1 MFFVDFDNGIYI
13 PGKIFKHMFCQTFIK
28 HYKIFNLIIGHCFFY
43 FSLKIDYFDNSKK
56 INLNSNFFDIGNL
69 TVGADVKTKGVKIGE
84 VIEISL
90 DGDSYMAIVKSSLNY
105 DLKIPLDSEFKIAN
119 NGFIGSPYIEVTM
132 GINEQYYQNNDLTE
146 NNVDAVSLEEI
157 INSFIFN

>member
-1 MFFVDFDNGIYI
+1 MNK
-13 PGKIFKHMFCQTFIK
+13 KISFEFI
-28 HYKIFNLIIGHCFFY
+28 IGSIILIITLLSFFY

-56 INLNSNFFDIGNL
+56 INLNSNFFDIGDL

-84 VIEISL
+84 VTEISL
-90 DGDSYMAIVKSSLNY
+90 DRNSYMAIVISSINY
-105 DLKIPLDSEFKIAN
+105 DLKIPMDSEFKIAN

-132 GINEQYYQNNDLTE
+132 GINEQYYQNNDFTE

>member
-1 MFFVDFDNGIYI
+1 MKN
-13 PGKIFKHMFCQTFIK
+13 KISFEFI
-28 HYKIFNLIIGHCFFY
+28 IGLLILIITIISFFY

-56 INLNSNFFDIGNL
+56 INLNSSFFDIGGL

-84 VIEISL
+84 VTEISL

-105 DLKIPLDSEFKIAN
+105 DLNIPLDSEFKIAN

>member
-1 MFFVDFDNGIYI
+1 MNK
-13 PGKIFKHMFCQTFIK
+13 KISFEFI
-28 HYKIFNLIIGHCFFY
+28 IGLIILIITLLSFFY

-56 INLNSNFFDIGNL
+56 INLNSNFFDIGDL
-69 TVGADVKTKGVKIGE
+69 AVGADVKTKGVKIGE
-84 VIEISL
+84 VIKISL
-90 DGDSYMAIVKSSLNY
+90 DRDSYMAIVKSSLNY

-119 NGFIGSPYIEVTM
+119 NGFIGSSYIEVKM

>member
-1 MFFVDFDNGIYI
+1 MKN
-13 PGKIFKHMFCQTFIK
+13 KISFEFI
-28 HYKIFNLIIGHCFFY
+28 IGLLILIITIISFFY

-56 INLNSNFFDIGNL
+56 MNLNSNFFDIGGL

-84 VIEISL
+84 VTEISL
-90 DGDSYMAIVKSSLNY
+90 DGDSYMAIVKSSLKY
-105 DLKIPLDSEFKIAN
+105 DLNIPLDSEFKIAN

-146 NNVDAVSLEEI
+146 NNIDAVSLEEI

>member
-1 MFFVDFDNGIYI
+1 MNK
-13 PGKIFKHMFCQTFIK
+13 KISFEFI
-28 HYKIFNLIIGHCFFY
+28 IGSIILIITLLSFFY
-43 FSLKIDYFDNSKK
+43 FSFKIDYFDNSKK
-56 INLNSNFFDIGNL
+56 INLNSNFFDIGDL
-69 TVGADVKTKGVKIGE
+69 AVGADVKTKGVKIGE
-84 VIEISL
+84 VTEILL
-90 DGDSYMAIVKSSLNY
+90 DRNSYMAIVISSINY

>member
-1 MFFVDFDNGIYI
+1 MNN
-13 PGKIFKHMFCQTFIK
+13 KISFEFI
-28 HYKIFNLIIGHCFFY
+28 IGLLILIITLICFFY
-43 FSLKIDYFDNSKK
+43 FSLKIDYFNNSKK
-56 INLNSNFFDIGNL
+56 INLNSNFFDIGGL

-84 VIEISL
+84 VTEISL

-105 DLKIPLDSEFKIAN
+105 DLKIPIDSEFTIAN

>member
-1 MFFVDFDNGIYI
+1 MNK
-13 PGKIFKHMFCQTFIK
+13 KISFEFI
-28 HYKIFNLIIGHCFFY
+28 IGLLILIITLIFFFY

-56 INLNSNFFDIGNL
+56 INLNSIFFDIGDL

-105 DLKIPLDSEFKIAN
+105 DLKIPLDSVFKIAN

>member
-1 MFFVDFDNGIYI
+1 MNK
-13 PGKIFKHMFCQTFIK
+13 KISLEF
-28 HYKIFNLIIGHCFFY
+28 IIGLVILIFTLISFFY
-43 FSLKIDYFDNSKK
+43 FSLKIEYFNTANKMS
-56 INLNSNFFDIGNL
+56 LNSIFFDIGDL

-84 VIEISL
+84 VSEISL

>member
-1 MFFVDFDNGIYI
+1 MNK
-13 PGKIFKHMFCQTFIK
+13 KISFEFI
-28 HYKIFNLIIGHCFFY
+28 IGLIILIITLLSFFY
-43 FSLKIDYFDNSKK
+43 FSFKIDYFDNSKK
-56 INLNSNFFDIGNL
+56 INLNSNFFDIGDL

-84 VIEISL
+84 VTEISL
-90 DGDSYMAIVKSSLNY
+90 DRNSYMAIVISSINY

>member
-1 MFFVDFDNGIYI
+1 MNK
-13 PGKIFKHMFCQTFIK
+13 KISFEFI
-28 HYKIFNLIIGHCFFY
+28 IGLIILIITLVSFFY
-43 FSLKIDYFDNSKK
+43 FSLKLDYFNNPKK
-56 INLNSNFFDIGNL
+56 IYLNSNFFDIGDL

-84 VIEISL
+84 VTEISL
-90 DGDSYMAIVKSSLNY
+90 DRNSYMAIVKSSLIN
-105 DLKIPLDSEFKIAN
+105 DIKIPLDSEFKIAN

>member
-1 MFFVDFDNGIYI
+1 MKN
-13 PGKIFKHMFCQTFIK
+13 KISFEF
-28 HYKIFNLIIGHCFFY
+28 IIGLLILIFTIISFFY

-56 INLNSNFFDIGNL
+56 INLNSNFFDIGDL

-84 VIEISL
+84 VIEITL

>member
-1 MFFVDFDNGIYI
+1 MNK
-13 PGKIFKHMFCQTFIK
+13 KISFEFI
-28 HYKIFNLIIGHCFFY
+28 IGLLILIITLIFFFY

-56 INLNSNFFDIGNL
+56 INLNSNFFDIGDL
-69 TVGADVKTKGVKIGE
+69 TVGADVKTMGVKIGE

-90 DGDSYMAIVKSSLNY
+90 DGDSYMAIVKSSLKYN
-105 DLKIPLDSEFKIAN
+105 LKIPLDSEFKIAN
-119 NGFIGSPYIEVTM
+119 NGFIGSPYIEVIM

>member
-1 MFFVDFDNGIYI
+1 MNN
-13 PGKIFKHMFCQTFIK
+13 KISFEFI
-28 HYKIFNLIIGHCFFY
+28 IGLLILIITLISFFY

-84 VIEISL
+84 VTEISL

-105 DLKIPLDSEFKIAN
+105 DLNIPLDSEFKIAN

>member
-1 MFFVDFDNGIYI
+1 MNNKISFEFVIGLLI
-13 PGKIFKHMFCQTFIK
+13 
-28 HYKIFNLIIGHCFFY
+28 LIITLISFFY
-43 FSLKIDYFDNSKK
+43 FSLKVDYFENSKK
-56 INLNSNFFDIGNL
+56 INLNSNFFDIGGL

-84 VIEISL
+84 VSEISL

>member
-1 MFFVDFDNGIYI
+1 MNN
-13 PGKIFKHMFCQTFIK
+13 KISFEFI
-28 HYKIFNLIIGHCFFY
+28 IGLLILIITLVFFFY

-56 INLNSNFFDIGNL
+56 INLNSNFFDIGDL

-84 VIEISL
+84 VTEISL

>member
-1 MFFVDFDNGIYI
+1 MNN
-13 PGKIFKHMFCQTFIK
+13 KISFEFI
-28 HYKIFNLIIGHCFFY
+28 IGLLILIITLISFFY

-56 INLNSNFFDIGNL
+56 INLNSNFFDIGGL

-84 VIEISL
+84 VTEISL

-119 NGFIGSPYIEVTM
+119 NGFIGSPYIEVSM

>member
-1 MFFVDFDNGIYI
+1 MNN
-13 PGKIFKHMFCQTFIK
+13 KINFEFI
-28 HYKIFNLIIGHCFFY
+28 IGLLILIITLISFFY

-56 INLNSNFFDIGNL
+56 INLNSNFFDIGGLN
-69 TVGADVKTKGVKIGE
+69 VGADVKTKGVKIGE

-132 GINEQYYQNNDLTE
+132 GINEQYYKNNDLTE

>member
-1 MFFVDFDNGIYI
+1 MNN
-13 PGKIFKHMFCQTFIK
+13 KISFEFI
-28 HYKIFNLIIGHCFFY
+28 IGLLILIITLISFFY

-56 INLNSNFFDIGNL
+56 MNLNSNFFDIGGL

-84 VIEISL
+84 VTEISL

>member
-1 MFFVDFDNGIYI
+1 MNN
-13 PGKIFKHMFCQTFIK
+13 KISFEFI
-28 HYKIFNLIIGHCFFY
+28 IGLLILIITLISFFY

-56 INLNSNFFDIGNL
+56 INLNSNFFDIGDL

-84 VIEISL
+84 VTEISL

-146 NNVDAVSLEEI
+146 NNIDAVSLEEI

>member
-1 MFFVDFDNGIYI
+1 MNN
-13 PGKIFKHMFCQTFIK
+13 KISFEF
-28 HYKIFNLIIGHCFFY
+28 IIGLLILLITLISFFY

-56 INLNSNFFDIGNL
+56 INLNSNFFDIGGL

-84 VIEISL
+84 VTEISL

>member
-1 MFFVDFDNGIYI
+1 MNN
-13 PGKIFKHMFCQTFIK
+13 KISFEFI
-28 HYKIFNLIIGHCFFY
+28 IGLLILIITLISFFY

-56 INLNSNFFDIGNL
+56 INLNSNFFDIGGLN
-69 TVGADVKTKGVKIGE
+69 VGADVKTKGVKIGE

-90 DGDSYMAIVKSSLNY
+90 DGDSYMAIVKSSLKY

-146 NNVDAVSLEEI
+146 NNIDAVSLEEI
-157 INSFIFN
+157 INNFIFN

>member
-1 MFFVDFDNGIYI
+1 MNN
-13 PGKIFKHMFCQTFIK
+13 KISFEFI
-28 HYKIFNLIIGHCFFY
+28 IGLLILIITLISFFY

-84 VIEISL
+84 VTEISL
-90 DGDSYMAIVKSSLNY
+90 DGDSYMAIVKSSFNY

-119 NGFIGSPYIEVTM
+119 NGFIGSPFIEVTM

>member
-1 MFFVDFDNGIYI
+1 MN
-13 PGKIFKHMFCQTFIK
+13 KISFEFI
-28 HYKIFNLIIGHCFFY
+28 IGLLILIITLISFFY

-56 INLNSNFFDIGNL
+56 INLNSNFFDIGGL

-84 VIEISL
+84 VTEISL
-90 DGDSYMAIVKSSLNY
+90 DTDSYMAIVKSSLKY

>member
-1 MFFVDFDNGIYI
+1 MNN
-13 PGKIFKHMFCQTFIK
+13 KISFEFI
-28 HYKIFNLIIGHCFFY
+28 IGLLILIITLISFFY
-43 FSLKIDYFDNSKK
+43 FTLKIDYFDNSKK
-56 INLNSNFFDIGNL
+56 INLNSNFFDIGGL

-84 VIEISL
+84 VTEISL

-105 DLKIPLDSEFKIAN
+105 DLNIPLDSEFKIAN